1 MGNLKLTIL
10 GNGAAVP
17 TVYCNPSSQLLT
29 FEGRQFL
36 IDCGEGTQ
44 MQLIKYKIRYRNLN
58 HIFISH
64 LHGDHFYGLIGLIST
79 FHLYGRIKPLTVF
92 APSDLED
99 LILYQLKVSKT
110 TLKYKLTFVHLE
122 TYGNS
127 PLYEDDDFII
137 NSFPLKHSMP
147 CWGFIFKEKPLQRKI
162 KKEFIEEK
170 SIKSEEIVKIKL
182 GNDFIDSKGVVYPNS
197 EISDPPRKSFSY
209 AYCSDTAYDETII
222 SHIKDVCL
230 LYHEATF
237 VNSMEKV
244 AIEKLHSTA
253 AQAAQIAKKSKS
265 LKLLLGHFSARFKD
279 TAILLKEARE
289 IFPNTFLSKEGQTF
303 LIES

>member
-1 MGNLKLTIL
+1 MSLLKLTIL
-10 GNGAAVP
+10 GKGAAVP
-17 TVYCNPSSQLLT
+17 TAYCNPSSQLLT
-29 FEGRQFL
+29 YEGKQFL

-44 MQLIKYKIRYRNLN
+44 MQMIKHKVRYRKLE

-64 LHGDHFYGLIGLIST
+64 LHGDHFYGLIGMIST
-79 FHLYGRIKPLTVF
+79 FHLYGRKKPLTVF
-92 APSDLED
+92 APADLED
-99 LILYQLKVSKT
+99 LILYQLKISKT
-110 TLKYKLTFVHLE
+110 ALNYKLTFVHLE
-122 TYGNS
+122 TSLNS

-137 NSFPLKHSMP
+137 SSFPLKHSMP
-147 CWGFIFKEKPLQRKI
+147 CWGFVFKEKPLLRKI
-162 KKEFIEEK
+162 KKDFIKEK
-170 SIKSEEIVKIKL
+170 GIKSEQIIKIKL
-182 GNDFIDSKGVVYPNS
+182 GNDYEDSHGVVYPNN
-197 EISDPPRKSFSY
+197 EISDPPRKSLSY

-237 VNSMEKV
+237 DNSMEKV

-279 TAILLKEARE
+279 TAILLNEARE
-289 IFPNTFLSKEGQTF
+289 IFPNTYLSKEGQTF
-303 LIES
+303 LIEG